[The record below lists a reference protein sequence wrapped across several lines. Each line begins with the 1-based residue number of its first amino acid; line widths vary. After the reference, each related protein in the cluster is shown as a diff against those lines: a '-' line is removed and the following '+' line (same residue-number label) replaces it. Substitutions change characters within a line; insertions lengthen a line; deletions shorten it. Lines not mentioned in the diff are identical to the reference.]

1 MGLDVVGV
9 STQLKNAFT
18 RIILPFDTFSAR
30 VHGTTVAGSSP
41 SSRPTRS
48 SQVKPRTTRMD
59 HNSNSNTDRVSP
71 QTPPPTRPS
80 KTPPVADQMDIDSDS
95 DDSGPESNDPKVG
108 DGSLTSLA
116 GTSKS
121 PFPLGT
127 LAMIY
132 KSNLSR
138 RKWVRTF

>member
-41 SSRPTRS
+41 STRPTRS
-48 SQVKPRTTRMD
+48 SQVKPRTTRMG
-59 HNSNSNTDRVSP
+59 HNSNSNTDRVS
-71 QTPPPTRPS
+71 PPPTRPS
-80 KTPPVADQMDIDSDS
+80 KTPPVADQMDLDSDS
-95 DDSGPESNDPKVG
+95 DDSGPESNDAKVE
-108 DGSLTSLA
+108 DGSLTSLSGA
-116 GTSKS
+116 SKS
-121 PFPLGT
+121 TIPLGT
-127 LAMIY
+127 FAMIY

-138 RKWVRTF
+138 RTWVWTF